1 MRPEM
6 AADSAVSGM
15 RRLDYGSQ
23 PEQYAQL
30 WLPAAS
36 APLPGAHRPLLMLVH
51 GGYWRS
57 RHDLA
62 HMEPMAAA
70 LARAGWPVLNVE
82 YRRIPGN
89 PQAMLDDLQSAL
101 RTLPARVGVT
111 DGRVLLIGFS
121 AGGQLALWLAAQAG
135 APLLT
140 VLALAPVAD
149 LQRCRDLHL
158 SDDAVDEWLGGATA
172 PLQRWDPCLLP
183 SPAVPVTLVHGED
196 DRDVPVELSR
206 RYAARHPEARLEC
219 LPNVDHFALIEP
231 GSAAWSTVY
240 AALLRSAPSPA

>member
-1 MRPEM
+1 MSPET
-6 AADSAVSGM
+6 AADAAVTGM
-15 RRLDYGSQ
+15 RRLDYGPQ
-23 PEQYAQL
+23 PEQFAQL
-30 WLPAAS
+30 WSPAAS
-36 APLPGAHRPLLMLVH
+36 APLHDAHRPLLMLVH

-70 LARAGWPVLNVE
+70 LARDGWPVLNVE

-101 RTLPARVGVT
+101 RTLPARVGVPA
-111 DGRVLLIGFS
+111 GRVLLVGFS

-135 APLLT
+135 APLLA

-149 LQRCRDLHL
+149 LQRARALHL
-158 SDDAVDEWLGGATA
+158 SDDAVDQWLGGATA

-183 SPAVPVTLVHGED
+183 PPAVPVTLVHGEA

-206 RYAARHPEARLEC
+206 RYAARHPQARLEC
-219 LPNVDHFALIEP
+219 LPLVDHFALIEP
-231 GSAAWSTVY
+231 GSAAWSTVH
-240 AALLRSAPSPA
+240 AALLRSAASLP